1 MPAVWRKNLKTKAY
15 IFDSL
20 KKIAEREKGIKT
32 LSATPLTNNAPDYWC
47 VILSQSRFCG

>member
-1 MPAVWRKNLKTKAY
+1 LVLNNHGAEAQHLIYPAAWRKNLKTKAY

-32 LSATPLTNNAPDYWC
+32 LSATPPP
-47 VILSQSRFCG
+47 Q